1 MIYLGLDLGTSSL
14 KALLVGEA
22 GQVVA
27 SASAPYAVRYPQ
39 PGWAESDPQ
48 DWWSA
53 AAVACA
59 GLPAE
64 LRRQVRAVGLSG
76 QMHGLVLTEKGAEEA
91 AKPLRPALLWL
102 DTRTAPLLEQYAG
115 ATCLS
120 SLTPPLVNPVSA
132 GMFGPALLWVSRHE
146 PEVYARAH
154 HALLPKDWLR
164 LKLTGEAA
172 TDPSDVSGT
181 LLGTPDGYWHAP
193 LVEALGLNPA
203 LLPPVQR
210 SWAVAGHL
218 TGEAGAVLGL
228 PVGLPIV
235 TGAGDTA
242 AALFGSGLA
251 VGEAQLT
258 VGSGAQ
264 LVRRLVVAPQELVA
278 QPALQLYR
286 AATPDWY
293 ALAAMQNA
301 GVALEWVRG
310 LLGLSWEAAYAEAFA
325 VQAAPDLAFLPYLTG
340 ERTPLMSHRACGSWS
355 GLRLGHTRGH
365 LMYAALEGVAFAL
378 RDGLDTLERAYG
390 SLSVLRLA
398 GGGTRD
404 PRWQQLLADAL
415 NKPLLPGGVTDA
427 SGRGAALLAQWG
439 HTGTEPKREMSVGTP
454 VEPRSDTGT
463 EMNERFARFAR
474 WKALQG
480 QLRPWWEEEK

>member
-1 MIYLGLDLGTSSL
+1 MVYLGLDLGTSSL
-14 KALLVGEA
+14 KALLVGET
-22 GQVVA
+22 GEVVA
-27 SASAPYAVRYPQ
+27 SASAPYTVRHPQ

-48 DWWSA
+48 DWWN
-53 AAVACA
+53 AAVAACA

-64 LRRQVRAVGLSG
+64 LRRQVQAVGLSG
-76 QMHGLVLTEKGAEEA
+76 QMHGLVLSGEGTEE

-102 DTRTAPLLEQYAG
+102 DTRTAPLLDGYAE
-115 ATCLS
+115 ATQPGSLS
-120 SLTPPLVNPVSA
+120 PPLVNPVSV
-132 GMFGPALLWVSRHE
+132 GMFGPALLWVSGHE
-146 PEVYARAH
+146 PEIYARAR

-181 LLGTPDGYWHAP
+181 LLGTPDGHWHAP
-193 LVEALGLNPA
+193 LVEALGLNSA

-218 TGEAGAVLGL
+218 TGEAASVLGL
-228 PVGLPIV
+228 PADVPVV

-264 LVRRLVVAPQELVA
+264 LVRRLVVEPQELVA

-325 VQAAPDLAFLPYLTG
+325 VGAAPDLAFLPYLTG

-355 GLRLGHTRGH
+355 GVRLGHTRGH
-365 LMYAALEGVAFAL
+365 LMYAAFEGVAFAL
-378 RDGLDTLERAYG
+378 RDGLDTLECAYG

-404 PRWQQLLADAL
+404 PRWQQLLADVL
-415 NKPLLPGGVTDA
+415 NKPLRPGGIADA

-439 HTGTEPKREMSVGTP
+439 YTSTEPQRVMPVGT
-454 VEPRSDTGT
+454 VIDPRSGT
-463 EMNERFARFAR
+463 ATEISERFAR
-474 WKALQG
+474 WKALQDH
-480 QLRPWWEEEK
+480 LRPWWEEKK